1 MVFVVAQKDWGAYVG
16 WMMDER
22 VWAGGR
28 HWDTCRLEGMMQMLV
43 DRLGQGHGQELCG
56 QKLHKLHPVEVEL

>member
-1 MVFVVAQKDWGAYVG
+1 MAQKDRGAYVG

-28 HWDTCRLEGMMQMLV
+28 HWDTCRLEGMMQMSV
-43 DRLGQGHGQELCG
+43 DRLGQGHG
-56 QKLHKLHPVEVEL
+56 